1 VNLHPL
7 AINMCIALLSTAHP
21 EYPLVLLSNRD
32 EFLDRPTAPA
42 HWWKAPHEHVLG
54 GRDLQRPEQGTWLGL
69 TKDGRIAILT
79 NFRDE
84 GKEIARDKSR
94 GAIVS
99 AYLNKPPGEKE
110 TDDQFIRRLV
120 EEIGINDVGGFSLVF
135 GHLQP
140 LVKDSLE
147 GLSIISNR
155 TTDPSDLIRVAQK
168 QGEVY
173 GLSNSHFGDLTW
185 PKIVFG
191 EQLLRQAINAS
202 VTRRDSQERLIESLF
217 DVLRVNT
224 FPKLA
229 KGEDFNVYARQM
241 RNSIFIPRVGG
252 SGVDSESSDGL
263 RSAMED
269 GNSSHAGVEVG
280 GGAGGYGTQK
290 QTVVLV
296 DRSGKVTFIEKT
308 LYDQD
313 AKAAQGNERYEFQ
326 IET

>member
-1 VNLHPL
+1 
-7 AINMCIALLSTAHP
+7 MCIALLSTAHP

-42 HWWKAPHEHVLG
+42 HWWQSPHDHVLG

-84 GKEIARDKSR
+84 GSEITRDKSR

-99 AYLNKPPGEKE
+99 AYLNKPATEKE
-110 TDDQFIRRLV
+110 SDEEFARRLV
-120 EEIGINDVGGFSLVF
+120 EEVGINDVGGFSLVF

-140 LVKDSLE
+140 SADGSLS

-155 TTDPSDLIRVAQK
+155 TTDPSDLIRIAEK
-168 QGEVY
+168 SGEVY

-185 PKIVFG
+185 PKIVYG

-202 VTRRDSQERLIESLF
+202 VTRQDSQERFVESLF
-217 DVLRVNT
+217 AVLQVDT
-224 FPKLA
+224 FPKLP
-229 KGEDFNVYARQM
+229 KGEDFTVYALQM

-252 SGVDSESSDGL
+252 RGIESESSDGL
-263 RSAMED
+263 KSAKADDE
-269 GNSSHAGVEVG
+269 SSNHAGVEVG

-313 AKAAQGNERYEFQ
+313 ARPTESEKRYEYQ
-326 IET
+326 IEV

>member
-1 VNLHPL
+1 
-7 AINMCIALLSTAHP
+7 MCIALLSTAHP

-42 HWWKAPHEHVLG
+42 HWWDAPHNHVLG

-99 AYLNKPPGEKE
+99 AYLSKSPGEKE
-110 TDDQFIRRLV
+110 TDEEFSRRLV
-120 EEIGINDVGGFSLVF
+120 EDVGINDVGGFSLVF

-140 LVKDSLE
+140 SEDGSFK

-155 TTDPSDLIRVAQK
+155 TTDASNLTRIAEKP
-168 QGEVY
+168 GEVY
-173 GLSNSHFGDLTW
+173 GLSNSYFGDLTW
-185 PKIVFG
+185 PKIVYG

-202 VTRRDSQERLIESLF
+202 VTRKDSRERLIESLF
-217 DVLRVNT
+217 DVLRVDT
-224 FPKLA
+224 FPKLP
-229 KGEDFNVYARQM
+229 KGEDFATYSRQM

-252 SGVDSESSDGL
+252 RGVEDKTSDEL
-263 RSAMED
+263 RSAKD
-269 GNSSHAGVEVG
+269 GNVSGHAGVEVR

-296 DRSGKVTFIEKT
+296 DRGGNVTFIEKT
-308 LYDQD
+308 LYDQE
-313 AKAAQGNERYEFQ
+313 AQAAESEKKYEFQ
-326 IET
+326 IDG

>member
-1 VNLHPL
+1 
-7 AINMCIALLSTAHP
+7 MCIALLSTAHP

-42 HWWKAPHEHVLG
+42 HWWEAPHNHVLG
-54 GRDLQRPEQGTWLGL
+54 GRDLQRSEQGTWLGL
-69 TKDGRIAILT
+69 TRDGRIAILT

-84 GKEIARDKSR
+84 GKEVARDKSR

-99 AYLNKPPGEKE
+99 AYLSKAPGEKE
-110 TDDQFIRRLV
+110 SDDEFARRLV
-120 EEIGINDVGGFSLVF
+120 EDLGINDVGGFSLVF

-140 LVKDSLE
+140 TADGSLQ

-155 TTDPSDLIRVAQK
+155 TTDPSDLIRIAEK
-168 QGEVY
+168 PGEVY

-191 EQLLRQAINAS
+191 EQLLRQAVNAS
-202 VTRRDSQERLIESLF
+202 VTRKDTQERLIESLF
-217 DVLRVNT
+217 DVLRVDT
-224 FPKLA
+224 FPKLP
-229 KGEDFNVYARQM
+229 KGEDFTVYARQM

-252 SGVDSESSDGL
+252 RGVEDESSDGL
-263 RSAMED
+263 RSAEAED
-269 GNSSHAGVEVG
+269 SSNHAGVGVG
-280 GGAGGYGTQK
+280 SGVGGYGTQK

-296 DRSGKVTFIEKT
+296 DRVGKVTFIEKT

-313 AKAAQGNERYEFQ
+313 AQSTESEERYEFQ
-326 IET
+326 IEG

>member
-1 VNLHPL
+1 
-7 AINMCIALLSTAHP
+7 MCIALLSTAHP

-42 HWWKAPHEHVLG
+42 HWWKPPHEHVLG
-54 GRDLQRPEQGTWLGL
+54 GRDLQRPEHGTWLGL

-99 AYLNKPPGEKE
+99 AYLSKSPGEKE
-110 TDDQFIRRLV
+110 SDDEFARRLV
-120 EEIGINDVGGFSLVF
+120 EDVGINDVGGFSLVF

-140 LVKDSLE
+140 ASDGSLQ

-155 TTDPSDLIRVAQK
+155 TTDPSDLARIAEK
-168 QGEVY
+168 PGEVY

-185 PKIVFG
+185 PKIVYG

-202 VTRRDSQERLIESLF
+202 VTRKDSQQRFIESLF
-217 DVLRVNT
+217 DVLHVDT
-224 FPKLA
+224 FPKLP
-229 KGEDFNVYARQM
+229 KGEDFTVYARQM

-252 SGVDSESSDGL
+252 RGVENESSDGL
-263 RSAMED
+263 RSAND
-269 GNSSHAGVEVG
+269 ADSTHHADVEVG
-280 GGAGGYGTQK
+280 AGSGGYGTQK

-296 DRSGKVTFIEKT
+296 DRYGMVTFIEKT
-308 LYDQD
+308 LYDQE
-313 AKAAQGNERYEFQ
+313 AQATQSEKIYEFQ
-326 IET
+326 IEG

>member
-1 VNLHPL
+1 
-7 AINMCIALLSTAHP
+7 MCIALLSTAHP
-21 EYPLVLLSNRD
+21 DYPLVLLSNRD
-32 EFLDRPTAPA
+32 EFLNRPTAPA
-42 HWWKAPHEHVLG
+42 HWWKEPHNHVLG

-84 GKEIARDKSR
+84 GNEIARDKSR

-99 AYLNKPPGEKE
+99 AYLSKSPGEKE
-110 TDDQFIRRLV
+110 SDDEFARRLV
-120 EEIGINDVGGFSLVF
+120 EDVGINDVGGFSLVF

-140 LVKDSLE
+140 SADGSFQ

-155 TTDPSDLIRVAQK
+155 TTDPSNLIRIAENT
-168 QGEVY
+168 GEVY

-185 PKIVFG
+185 PKIVHG

-202 VTRRDSQERLIESLF
+202 VTRKDSHEHFINSLF
-217 DVLRVNT
+217 DVLSVDT
-224 FPKLA
+224 FPKLP
-229 KGEDFNVYARQM
+229 KGEDFATYSRQM

-252 SGVDSESSDGL
+252 RGVENESSDGL
-263 RSAMED
+263 RSAKDEEFS
-269 GNSSHAGVEVG
+269 NHAGVEVR

-296 DRSGKVTFIEKT
+296 NRSGKVTFIEKT
-308 LYDQD
+308 LYDQE
-313 AKAAQGNERYEFQ
+313 AHATQSEKKYEFQ
-326 IET
+326 IEG

>member
-1 VNLHPL
+1 
-7 AINMCIALLSTAHP
+7 MCIALLSTAHP
-21 EYPLVLLSNRD
+21 EYPLILLSNRD
-32 EFLDRPTAPA
+32 EFLNRPTAPA
-42 HWWKAPHEHVLG
+42 HWWQAPHNHILG

-84 GKEIARDKSR
+84 GSEIARDKSR

-99 AYLNKPPGEKE
+99 AYLAKPPGSQES
-110 TDDQFIRRLV
+110 DSQFARRLV

-140 LVKDSLE
+140 SAEGSLE
-147 GLSIISNR
+147 GLSIMSNR
-155 TTDPSDLIRVAQK
+155 TTDPSNLTRIAEKPDQ
-168 QGEVY
+168 VY

-185 PKIVFG
+185 PKIVYG

-202 VTRRDSQERLIESLF
+202 VTRQDTQERLIESLF
-217 DVLRVNT
+217 DILHVDT
-224 FPKLA
+224 FPKLP
-229 KGEDFNVYARQM
+229 KGEDFTVYARQM

-252 SGVDSESSDGL
+252 HGVENESSDGL
-263 RSAMED
+263 RSAKED
-269 GNSSHAGVEVG
+269 DGSHHAGVEVSS
-280 GGAGGYGTQK
+280 GAGGYGTQK
-290 QTVVLV
+290 QTIVLV

-313 AKAAQGNERYEFQ
+313 ARATQSEERYEFQ
-326 IET
+326 IEA

>member
-1 VNLHPL
+1 
-7 AINMCIALLSTAHP
+7 MCIALLSTAHP
-21 EYPLVLLSNRD
+21 DYPLVLLSNRD

-42 HWWKAPHEHVLG
+42 HWWEAPHGHVLG
-54 GRDLQRPEQGTWLGL
+54 GRDLQRPEKGTWLGL

-99 AYLNKPPGEKE
+99 AYLSKPPNEKE
-110 TDDQFIRRLV
+110 SDDEFARRLV
-120 EEIGINDVGGFSLVF
+120 EDVGINDVGGFSLVF

-140 LVKDSLE
+140 SEDGSLH

-155 TTDPSDLIRVAQK
+155 TTDPSDLTRIAEK
-168 QGEVY
+168 PGEVY
-173 GLSNSHFGDLTW
+173 GLSNSRFGDLTW

-202 VTRRDSQERLIESLF
+202 VTRKDSQEHFIKSLF
-217 DVLRVNT
+217 DVLRVDT
-224 FPKLA
+224 FPKLP
-229 KGEDFNVYARQM
+229 KGEDFSTYSRQM

-252 SGVDSESSDGL
+252 RGVENESSDGL
-263 RSAMED
+263 RSAKADEVS
-269 GNSSHAGVEVG
+269 GHAGVEVG

-308 LYDQD
+308 LYDQE
-313 AKAAQGNERYEFQ
+313 AKATQTEKKYEFQ
-326 IET
+326 VEG

>member
-1 VNLHPL
+1 
-7 AINMCIALLSTAHP
+7 MCIALLSTAHP

-42 HWWKAPHEHVLG
+42 HWWKAPQEHVLG

-84 GKEIARDKSR
+84 GAEIARDKSR

-99 AYLNKPPGEKE
+99 AYLNAPPGEKE
-110 TDDQFIRRLV
+110 SDDEFARRLV
-120 EEIGINDVGGFSLVF
+120 EEVGINDVGGFSLVF

-140 LVKDSLE
+140 SADSSLQ

-155 TTDPSDLIRVAQK
+155 TTDPSNLTRIAEK
-168 QGEVY
+168 SGEVY

-185 PKIVFG
+185 PKIVYG
-191 EQLLRQAINAS
+191 EQLLRQAVNAS
-202 VTRRDSQERLIESLF
+202 VTRQDSQERFIESLF
-217 DVLRVNT
+217 DLLHVDT
-224 FPKLA
+224 FPKLP
-229 KGEDFNVYARQM
+229 KGEDFTVYARQM

-252 SGVDSESSDGL
+252 TGVENESSDVL
-263 RSAMED
+263 RSAKEED
-269 GNSSHAGVEVG
+269 GSDRAGVKVG
-280 GGAGGYGTQK
+280 GGTGGYGTQK

-296 DRSGKVTFIEKT
+296 DRNGKITFIEKT

-313 AKAAQGNERYEFQ
+313 TQATQSEKRYEFE
-326 IET
+326 IEARRA

>member
-1 VNLHPL
+1 
-7 AINMCIALLSTAHP
+7 MCIALLSTAHP
-21 EYPLVLLSNRD
+21 DYPLVLLSNRD

-42 HWWKAPHEHVLG
+42 DWWKAPQNHVLG

-84 GKEIARDKSR
+84 GNEIARDKSR

-99 AYLNKPPGEKE
+99 AYLSKSPGEKE
-110 TDDQFIRRLV
+110 TDDEFARRLV
-120 EEIGINDVGGFSLVF
+120 EDVGINDVGGFSLVF

-140 LVKDSLE
+140 STDGSFQ

-155 TTDPSDLIRVAQK
+155 TTDSSNLIRIAENP
-168 QGEVY
+168 GEVY

-185 PKIVFG
+185 PKIVHG

-202 VTRRDSQERLIESLF
+202 VTRKDSQEHFINSLF
-217 DVLRVNT
+217 DVLSVNT
-224 FPKLA
+224 FPKLP
-229 KGEDFNVYARQM
+229 KGEDFATYSRRM

-252 SGVDSESSDGL
+252 RGVENESSDGL
-263 RSAMED
+263 RSAKDEEFS
-269 GNSSHAGVEVG
+269 NHAGVEVR

-308 LYDQD
+308 LYDQE
-313 AKAAQGNERYEFQ
+313 AHATQSEKKYEFQ
-326 IET
+326 IEG

>member
-1 VNLHPL
+1 
-7 AINMCIALLSTAHP
+7 MCIALLSTAHP
-21 EYPLVLLSNRD
+21 DYPLVLLSNRD

-42 HWWKAPHEHVLG
+42 HWWKAPQNHVLG

-94 GAIVS
+94 GGIVS
-99 AYLNKPPGEKE
+99 AYLSKPPSKKE
-110 TDDQFIRRLV
+110 PDDEFARRLV
-120 EEIGINDVGGFSLVF
+120 EDVGIDDVGGFSLVF

-140 LVKDSLE
+140 SEDGSLQ

-155 TTDPSDLIRVAQK
+155 TTDPSNLTRIAESP
-168 QGEVY
+168 GEVY

-185 PKIVFG
+185 PKIVHG

-202 VTRRDSQERLIESLF
+202 VTREDSQEHFIESLF
-217 DVLRVNT
+217 DVLRVDT
-224 FPKLA
+224 FPKLP
-229 KGEDFNVYARQM
+229 KGEDFLVYARQM

-252 SGVDSESSDGL
+252 RGIENESSDVL
-263 RSAMED
+263 RSAKD
-269 GNSSHAGVEVG
+269 DDVPGHARVEVG

-290 QTVVLV
+290 QTIVLV
-296 DRSGKVTFIEKT
+296 DHSGKVTFIEKT
-308 LYDQD
+308 LYDQE
-313 AKAAQGNERYEFQ
+313 AKATHSEKRYEFQ
-326 IET
+326 IEG

>member
-1 VNLHPL
+1 
-7 AINMCIALLSTAHP
+7 MCIALLSTAHP
-21 EYPLVLLSNRD
+21 DYPLVLLSNRD

-42 HWWKAPHEHVLG
+42 HWWEAPHNHVLG
-54 GRDLQRPEQGTWLGL
+54 GRDLQRLEKGTWLGL

-99 AYLNKPPGEKE
+99 AYLSRPPSEKE
-110 TDDQFIRRLV
+110 SDAEFARRLV
-120 EEIGINDVGGFSLVF
+120 EDVGINDVGGFSLVF

-140 LVKDSLE
+140 SEDGTLQ

-155 TTDPSDLIRVAQK
+155 TTDPSNLTRIAESP
-168 QGEVY
+168 GEVY

-185 PKIVFG
+185 PKIVHG
-191 EQLLRQAINAS
+191 EQLLRQAVNAS
-202 VTRRDSQERLIESLF
+202 VTRKDSQERFIESLF
-217 DVLRVNT
+217 DVLRVDT
-224 FPKLA
+224 FPNLP
-229 KGEDFNVYARQM
+229 KGEDFLVYARQM

-252 SGVDSESSDGL
+252 RGIENESSDVL
-263 RSAMED
+263 RSAKD
-269 GNSSHAGVEVG
+269 DDVSGHARVEVG

-290 QTVVLV
+290 QTVVLA
-296 DRSGKVTFIEKT
+296 DRSGKVAFIEKT

-313 AKAAQGNERYEFQ
+313 AKATQSEKRYEFQ
-326 IET
+326 IEG

>member
-1 VNLHPL
+1 
-7 AINMCIALLSTAHP
+7 MCIALLSTAHP

-42 HWWKAPHEHVLG
+42 HWWEAPQGHVLG

-69 TKDGRIAILT
+69 TKDGRLAILT

-99 AYLNKPPGEKE
+99 AYLSRPPSEKE
-110 TDDQFIRRLV
+110 SDDEFARRLV
-120 EEIGINDVGGFSLVF
+120 EDVGIDDVGGFSLVF

-140 LVKDSLE
+140 SEAGSLQ
-147 GLSIISNR
+147 GLSIVSNR
-155 TTDPSDLIRVAQK
+155 TTDPSDLIRIAEK
-168 QGEVY
+168 PGEVY

-185 PKIVFG
+185 PKIVHG

-202 VTRRDSQERLIESLF
+202 VTRKDSQEHFIKSLF
-217 DVLRVNT
+217 NVLRVDT
-224 FPKLA
+224 LPKLPR
-229 KGEDFNVYARQM
+229 GEDFLVYARQL

-252 SGVDSESSDGL
+252 REIENESSDVL
-263 RSAMED
+263 RSTRDD
-269 GNSSHAGVEVG
+269 GAPRHARVEVDD
-280 GGAGGYGTQK
+280 GAGGYGTQK

-308 LYDQD
+308 LYDQE
-313 AKAAQGNERYEFQ
+313 AKATQSEKKYEFQ
-326 IET
+326 IEG

>member
-1 VNLHPL
+1 
-7 AINMCIALLSTAHP
+7 MCIALLSTAHP
-21 EYPLVLLSNRD
+21 DYPLVLLSNRD

-42 HWWKAPHEHVLG
+42 HWWDAPHNHVLG
-54 GRDLQRPEQGTWLGL
+54 GRDLKRPERGTWLGL

-99 AYLNKPPGEKE
+99 AYLSKPPSEKE
-110 TDDQFIRRLV
+110 SDDEFAQRLV
-120 EEIGINDVGGFSLVF
+120 GDVGIDDVGGFSLVF

-140 LVKDSLE
+140 TKDDTFQ

-155 TTDPSDLIRVAQK
+155 TTDPSNLTRIAEGP
-168 QGEVY
+168 GEVY

-185 PKIVFG
+185 PKIVHG

-202 VTRRDSQERLIESLF
+202 VTRKDSQEHFIKSLF
-217 DVLRVNT
+217 DVLRVDT
-224 FPKLA
+224 FPKLP
-229 KGEDFNVYARQM
+229 KGEDFLVYARQM

-252 SGVDSESSDGL
+252 RGIEDESSDIL
-263 RSAMED
+263 RSAKD
-269 GNSSHAGVEVG
+269 DDVSGHARVEVG
-280 GGAGGYGTQK
+280 GVAGGYGTQK

-308 LYDQD
+308 LYDQE
-313 AKAAQGNERYEFQ
+313 AKATQSEKKFEFQ
-326 IET
+326 IED

>member
-1 VNLHPL
+1 
-7 AINMCIALLSTAHP
+7 MCIALLSTAHP

-42 HWWKAPHEHVLG
+42 HWWVAPHDHVLG

-69 TKDGRIAILT
+69 TKDGRVAILT

-99 AYLNKPPGEKE
+99 AYLSKPPGEKE
-110 TDDQFIRRLV
+110 TDDEFARRLV
-120 EEIGINDVGGFSLVF
+120 EDVGIDDVGGFSLVF

-140 LVKDSLE
+140 SKDGSLQ

-155 TTDPSDLIRVAQK
+155 TTDPSNLTRIAENP
-168 QGEVY
+168 GEVY

-185 PKIVFG
+185 PKIVHG

-202 VTRRDSQERLIESLF
+202 VTRQDSQEHFVKSLF
-217 DVLRVNT
+217 DVLHVDT
-224 FPKLA
+224 FPKLP
-229 KGEDFNVYARQM
+229 KGEDFLVYARQM

-252 SGVDSESSDGL
+252 RGIEDESSDTL
-263 RSAMED
+263 RSAKD
-269 GNSSHAGVEVG
+269 DDLSGHARVEVG
-280 GGAGGYGTQK
+280 SGAGGYGTQK

-296 DRSGKVTFIEKT
+296 DRSGKVTFIERT
-308 LYDQD
+308 LYDQE
-313 AKAAQGNERYEFQ
+313 AKATQSEKKYEFQ
-326 IET
+326 IEG